1 MRMRKGNGGTDMFR
15 QCRVLGVAA
24 ITYEPLENT
33 DLTPFAEFDPPDAW
47 GSLAPAQSGNLRNFA
62 WRIRGGDLIY
72 VAESY
77 PSRIVAVGRVKGE
90 LNARAYRFV
99 ADTKI
104 VDDDE
109 RPWRHV
115 VDVEWEH
122 DNLNVR
128 YRNPWAAQIAVLELG
143 QKEVSKIRK
152 LLKRGLAE
160 SLGPSDDASA
170 QSDSKPPDDD
180 ESIRLRQLEESSY
193 TRYSTNALRVID
205 RRHVKLCNEFT
216 SWMYSQKQ
224 ILCRIERRS
233 IDVQF
238 VIGKQN
244 VLVEFKIAYR
254 SDPKPAIREALGQI
268 LEYNHYPGRTLHD
281 HWILMLYCVP
291 TRRDHAFIA
300 ELRKY
305 GLPLSL
311 GWKASNGFHF
321 SEGCVIQA

>member
-1 MRMRKGNGGTDMFR
+1 MRKGNGGTDMFR
-15 QCRVLGVAA
+15 QCRALGVAA
-24 ITYEPLENT
+24 ITYEPLQNT
-33 DLTPFAEFDPPDAW
+33 DLTPFSEFESPAGW
-47 GSLAPAQSGNLRNFA
+47 EQLALVQRGNLRNFA

-90 LNARAYRFV
+90 PNARAYRFV

-109 RPWRHV
+109 RPWKHV

-122 DNLNVR
+122 DDLDIR
-128 YRNPWAAQIAVLELG
+128 YPNPWAAQLAVLELG
-143 QKEVSKIRK
+143 HEEITKIRK
-152 LLKRGLAE
+152 LVKRTRFGNVGARRPVHSQSNADGPE
-160 SLGPSDDASA
+160 SD
-170 QSDSKPPDDD
+170 Q
-180 ESIRLRQLEESSY
+180 EIRLRQLEESSY
-193 TRYSTNALRVID
+193 TRYNTEALKIID

-216 SWMYSQKQ
+216 SWIYAQKQ
-224 ILCRIERRS
+224 IVCRVERRS

-238 VIGKQN
+238 VIAKQK

-281 HWILMLYCVP
+281 HWILMLDCVP
-291 TRRDHAFIA
+291 THLDHAFIA

-311 GWKASNGFHF
+311 GWKTSNGFEF
-321 SEGCVIQA
+321 SENCVISE